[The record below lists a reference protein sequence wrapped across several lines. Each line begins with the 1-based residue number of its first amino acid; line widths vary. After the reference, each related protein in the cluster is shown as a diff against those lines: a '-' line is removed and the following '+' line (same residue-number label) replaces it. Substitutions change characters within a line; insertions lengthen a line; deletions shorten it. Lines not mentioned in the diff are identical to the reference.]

1 MSGRPVSTPTLTL
14 SSTAAPRVVIIGGGI
29 AGMSAAMALAD
40 CQRFGH
46 LATPLE
52 IVLLESRK
60 STGGRAGSFSD
71 AVSGETVDYCQH
83 VAMGCCTN
91 LLDLL
96 RQCGL
101 QDCFTRYETLTFYHP
116 HTGLS
121 SFRPHRWL
129 PAPLHLNAALSG
141 LRYLSQSQKHR
152 IRCGLWALMRTSDN
166 SLANTVAAD
175 WLARNKQD
183 RELRMRFW
191 DVILVSALGDVPE
204 RVSMQAARKVLIDGF
219 TGARGASDVWVPNQ
233 PLSEI
238 FGTAMFKQLA
248 QRAVIVRT
256 QSPVRSIQCPDHD
269 SSRARVLLSSGERIE
284 AGHVILATH
293 WRSASRLIASLAA
306 PHQSTAIL
314 DWQRNLSTVLSSIE
328 SSPIT
333 GLHLWFDRVLTPHP
347 HVAMVGTISQWLFRE
362 PLQQPNPN
370 HSSPPSHYHQV
381 VISGQH
387 PLSDAPKETLIEHVM
402 QELRDAFPAA
412 QDAQLL
418 QSRVVTDPTAVYR
431 VSNEFQS
438 HRPNPKTALPWLH
451 LAGDYIQTG
460 WPATM
465 EGAVISGRLAA
476 QLVTEQLS
484 PNSVPPL
491 VHSGLL
497 RGLLARMLIR

>member
-1 MSGRPVSTPTLTL
+1 
-14 SSTAAPRVVIIGGGI
+14 
-29 AGMSAAMALAD
+29 MALASYEW
-40 CQRFGH
+40 FGH
-46 LATPLE
+46 LATPPE

-71 AVSGETVDYCQH
+71 SSSGETVDYCQH

-96 RQCGL
+96 RQSGL

-116 HTGLS
+116 DTGLC

-152 IRCGLWALMRTSDN
+152 IRRGLWSLMRTSGEA
-166 SLANTVAAD
+166 LAATTAAD
-175 WLARNKQD
+175 WLAKNNQD
-183 RELRMRFW
+183 SELRTRFW

-204 RVSMQAARKVLIDGF
+204 RVSMQAARKVFIDGF
-219 TGARGASDVWVPNQ
+219 AGAHGASDVWVPNQ

-238 FGTAMFKQLA
+238 FGTAMFKQLV
-248 QRAVIVRT
+248 QRAVIVQT
-256 QSPVRSIQCPDHD
+256 QSPVRLIQCPDHD
-269 SSRARVLLSSGERIE
+269 SGRAGVLLTSGELME
-284 AGHVILATH
+284 ADHVILATH
-293 WRSASRLIASLAA
+293 WRSSARLIASLDV
-306 PHQSTAIL
+306 PHQSAAML
-314 DWQRNLSTVLSSIE
+314 EWQRNLLTMLSSIE
-328 SSPIT
+328 PSPIT

-347 HVAMVGTISQWLFRE
+347 HVAMVGTIAQWLFGE
-362 PLQQPNPN
+362 PLRHPNPN
-370 HSSPPSHYHQV
+370 HSASPSYYHQV

-402 QELRDAFPAA
+402 QELLAAFPAA
-412 QDAQLL
+412 QNAQLR
-418 QSRVVTDPTAVYR
+418 QCRVVTDPAAVYR
-431 VSNEFQS
+431 VSNEFQL
-438 HRPNPKTALPWLH
+438 HRPNTMTALPWLH

-476 QLVTEQLS
+476 QSVAEHLS
-484 PNSVPPL
+484 PSPVPPF
-491 VHSGLL
+491 VHSGLP